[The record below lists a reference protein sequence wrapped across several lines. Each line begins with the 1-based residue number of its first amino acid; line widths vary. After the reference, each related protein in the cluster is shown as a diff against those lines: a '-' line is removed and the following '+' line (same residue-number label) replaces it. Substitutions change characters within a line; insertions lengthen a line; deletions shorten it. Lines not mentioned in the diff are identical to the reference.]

1 MSQERLRELI
11 IEVEK
16 AEQGLKLSEQRLR
29 AIQNKRKKLERN
41 ARTHQLCTHGAM
53 LEAYLPPDDFTDG
66 KIAEILRLVFRRE
79 EVKMLVNNIR
89 EAPDT
94 RFE

>member
-1 MSQERLRELI
+1 MSNDRLKELI
-11 IEVEK
+11 LEEENAKQKVK
-16 AEQGLKLSEQRLR
+16 LTEQKLH
-29 AIQNKRKKLERN
+29 AIQNKRGKLERN

-53 LEAYLPPDDFTDG
+53 LEAYLPSDDFTDG